1 MPVVRVSHPQG
12 ALTRA
17 QKQQLSSELTEVV
30 LDAEVDAVTDNG
42 RMVTVIQF
50 LEAAADDWAVGGV
63 LRSAMESPPNHF
75 IVDVIVLQ
83 GLLEGERRRATHRRI
98 AEAFERACGGSEGDP
113 MLALRVWVL
122 IHEVRE
128 GSWGAA
134 GGTVSALDV
143 AQFLQPELDASRRAE
158 IGAAIASSPA
168 ASR

>member
-1 MPVVRVSHPQG
+1 MPVVRLSYPKG

-17 QKQQLSSELTEVV
+17 QKQMLAAELTEVV
-30 LDAEVDAVTDNG
+30 LDAEVDAVTEGG

-50 LEAAADDWAVGGV
+50 QEAAADDWAVGGV
-63 LRSAMESPPNHF
+63 LRSATESPPNHF

-83 GLLEGERRRATHRRI
+83 GLLEGERRRETHHRI
-98 AEAFERACGGSEGDP
+98 AAAFQHACGGPDGDP

-143 AQFLQPELDASRRAE
+143 AQFINPELAASRRSE
-158 IGAAIASSPA
+158 IGAAISGGGRP
-168 ASR
+168 